1 MNLINKRGR
10 FKIFP
15 LFLLFLFS
23 LNLLSQRIIT
33 LAPALTEIV
42 FSLGM
47 GNHIVGNT
55 KFCDYPEEA
64 KKIEKIGGFIDLNI
78 EKVISLKPDIII
90 LYKEHLKKLKFL
102 KPKVNLVVVNHNTL
116 DDIFNSI
123 EIISKELNLE
133 KKGSEL
139 IKKIKNELNQIRDLS
154 KNKKRKRVL
163 IIASRNPYDLKNMYI
178 IGRKDYLNSL
188 LEIAGGIN
196 VYSGSISY
204 PSVSIEN
211 IISFSPDYILELSNV
226 NPFNKKKNLFEYWK
240 RYSFLK
246 AVKNKKVFLIE
257 KSYWLRPSVRI
268 VKVCKEMYNI
278 LNDRNK

>member
-1 MNLINKRGR
+1 MNLINNRGR
-10 FKIFP
+10 LKIFP
-15 LFLLFLFS
+15 LFFLFIFS
-23 LNLLSQRIIT
+23 INLLSQRIIT

-64 KKIEKIGGFIDLNI
+64 KNIEKIGGLIDLNI
-78 EKVISLKPDIII
+78 EKLISLKPDIII
-90 LYKEHLKKLKFL
+90 LYKEHLKKLEFL
-102 KPKVNLVVVNHNTL
+102 KPKVKLVLVKHNTL
-116 DDIFNSI
+116 DDIYSSI
-123 EIISKELNLE
+123 RIISNELNLE

-139 IKKIKNELNQIRDLS
+139 IKKIKNELNRIRELS

-178 IGRKDYLNSL
+178 IGRKDFLNSL

-196 VYSGSISY
+196 VYSGNIPY

-211 IISFSPDYILELSNV
+211 IISFSPDYILELSNM
-226 NPFNKKKNLFEYWK
+226 NPYNKKKNLFKFWE

-246 AVKNKKVFLIE
+246 AVKNKRVYFIKKL
-257 KSYWLRPSVRI
+257 YWLRPSVRI